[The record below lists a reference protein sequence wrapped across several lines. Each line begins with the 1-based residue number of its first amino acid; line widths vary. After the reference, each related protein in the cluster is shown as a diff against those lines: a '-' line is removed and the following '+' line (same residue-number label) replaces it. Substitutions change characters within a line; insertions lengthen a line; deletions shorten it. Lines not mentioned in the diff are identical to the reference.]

1 MRGIVPAVPGV
12 GHRRCTTPSAAWR
25 VVIFRA
31 SSSID
36 ACTPTA
42 RWGAIGRGAPFPGA
56 HRAGSVL
63 GDWLGPGLEAGASPV
78 MAVLT
83 ES

>member
-1 MRGIVPAVPGV
+1 MPLPTIAKGTDGDRIRVMACREGAQQHGQWAVEMGWGGAV
-12 GHRRCTTPSAAWR
+12 GA
-25 VVIFRA
+25 
-31 SSSID
+31 
-36 ACTPTA
+36 
-42 RWGAIGRGAPFPGA
+42 GRGAPFPGA